1 MVVIMGKC
9 CRKSFLWRLMWF
21 DEFDKWGVILLS
33 RCVQGVFKVCFFV
46 RMMSKYYLCGKI
58 SQKEMVET
66 ERSSMLSKWALYK
79 REYVSLLKLGL
90 PVLVAELGVIAVSF
104 ADTMMVGDYGTRELA
119 AAAFVNNIFTVVV
132 VMLIGFAS
140 GITPLIGALYS
151 QRKNYDAGKT
161 LRVSLQLNFAMSMV
175 CTIVMGG
182 LYFFLDKMDQP
193 EELLPLIRSYYLI
206 VLSSM
211 VPLSIFNCCQ
221 QMANGITH
229 TSMPMWLV
237 LGANVLNIIGNYVL
251 IYGHFGAPELGLDG
265 AGISTAF
272 SRLIS
277 AVAIV
282 VILLTSK
289 RYRPYMKG
297 LRYRGRL
304 RAERKKVFVTSYPIM
319 IQSGIECLLWSF
331 GAVVSGWFGVQQ
343 LASYQILIAVS
354 HIGFMTY
361 ISFGI
366 ATSIKVSNYM
376 GVKDFVGIR
385 RVTKTGLSVNL
396 MLGTIASLIFLVFG
410 RDLLELFTNDIAVI
424 DLAVLMIPPLVLY
437 QYGDAIQITYANALR
452 GTSHV
457 KPLLWVSLVCYI
469 IIGIPFLRLLA
480 EGFDMKNVGVFYSF
494 SGALFSAALLL
505 YLSYKRAVRIEYDK
519 ACSTS

>member
-1 MVVIMGKC
+1 
-9 CRKSFLWRLMWF
+9 
-21 DEFDKWGVILLS
+21 
-33 RCVQGVFKVCFFV
+33 
-46 RMMSKYYLCGKI
+46 
-58 SQKEMVET
+58 
-66 ERSSMLSKWALYK
+66 
-79 REYVSLLKLGL
+79 
-90 PVLVAELGVIAVSF
+90 
-104 ADTMMVGDYGTRELA
+104 
-119 AAAFVNNIFTVVV
+119 
-132 VMLIGFAS
+132 
-140 GITPLIGALYS
+140 
-151 QRKNYDAGKT
+151 
-161 LRVSLQLNFAMSMV
+161 
-175 CTIVMGG
+175 
-182 LYFFLDKMDQP
+182 
-193 EELLPLIRSYYLI
+193 
-206 VLSSM
+206 
-211 VPLSIFNCCQ
+211 
-221 QMANGITH
+221 
-229 TSMPMWLV
+229 MPMWLV

-289 RYRPYMKG
+289 RYRPYMEG
-297 LRYRGRL
+297 LMYRGKL
-304 RAERKKVFVTSYPIM
+304 RTERKKVFVTSYPIM
-319 IQSGIECLLWSF
+319 IQSGIECMLWSF

-410 RDLLELFTNDIAVI
+410 RDLLELFTDDIAVI
-424 DLAVLMIPPLVLY
+424 ELAVLMIPPLVLY

-505 YLSYKRAVRIEYDK
+505 YLSYKKAVKIEYDK
-519 ACSTS
+519 WQRMA